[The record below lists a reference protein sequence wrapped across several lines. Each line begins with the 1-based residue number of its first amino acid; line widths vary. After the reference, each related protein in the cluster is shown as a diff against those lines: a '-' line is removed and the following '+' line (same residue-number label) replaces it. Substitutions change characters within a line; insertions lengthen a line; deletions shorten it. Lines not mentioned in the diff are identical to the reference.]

1 MILAR
6 SPAMRVLTRALL
18 VISTAALVAS
28 DATAKPADKV
38 PAKPAAKATAKAA
51 SKAPQPA
58 ASKATAQPAS
68 KSKSVSKPAAPR
80 PPVLKIA
87 GSQIEPLAFG
97 DIDGWAADDHAA
109 AFSAFMVSCKAILR
123 SSPKM
128 RAGRPL
134 MYRAL
139 YDVCR
144 HAADV
149 KAPDNAK
156 ARAFFEENFRGLR
169 ISPLGDP
176 NGFITGYYEPIAEG
190 ARFPSDQY
198 KVPLYRRPSNLMVA
212 RLRRQAGP
220 KGKAAWGKGRAKTAP
235 FYDRAQI
242 EDGVLAGRQLEIC
255 YLKDPIDAFFAEIQ
269 GSARI
274 RLEDGSIMRLN
285 YDSAN
290 GHPYTAVGRFLIERG
305 IVPKEEMTMQ
315 RIRQWMDANPEE
327 GKALRRQNKS
337 VVFFRETGLAAHE
350 EPPGAQGVALTPGRS
365 IAVDRKLHVYGT
377 PFFLDAE
384 LPIASEKPDTKFRRL
399 MIAQDTGGAIVGPAR
414 ADIYF
419 GAGEDAELVAGRLRH
434 NGRFVMLVP
443 KEIDPVAAA
452 RIVPLPP
459 EAPPEK
465 DAATVA
471 ALSGEK
477 TAESSLNGATV
488 PLPKPR
494 PARKP

>member
-18 VISTAALVAS
+18 VISTAALIAS
-28 DATAKPADKV
+28 DAPAKPAEV
-38 PAKPAAKATAKAA
+38 PAKPVAKAA
-51 SKAPQPA
+51 AKPASKATPPA
-58 ASKATAQPAS
+58 ASKPTAQPAS
-68 KSKSVSKPAAPR
+68 KSKSVAKPAPR

-109 AFSAFMVSCKAILR
+109 AFGAFMVSCKAILK
-123 SSPKM
+123 SSPKI
-128 RAGRPL
+128 RASRPL

-144 HAADV
+144 RAAEV

-190 ARFPSDQY
+190 ARFPSDEY
-198 KVPLYRRPSNLMVA
+198 KVPLYRRPSNLLVA

-220 KGKAAWGKGRAKTAP
+220 KGKAAWRKGRAKTAP

-242 EDGVLAGRQLEIC
+242 EDGVLAGRQLEIA

-274 RLEDGSIMRLN
+274 RLENGSIMRLN

-290 GHPYTAVGRFLIERG
+290 GHPYTAVGRF
-305 IVPKEEMTMQ
+305 
-315 RIRQWMDANPEE
+315 
-327 GKALRRQNKS
+327 
-337 VVFFRETGLAAHE
+337 
-350 EPPGAQGVALTPGRS
+350 
-365 IAVDRKLHVYGT
+365 
-377 PFFLDAE
+377 
-384 LPIASEKPDTKFRRL
+384 
-399 MIAQDTGGAIVGPAR
+399 
-414 ADIYF
+414 
-419 GAGEDAELVAGRLRH
+419 
-434 NGRFVMLVP
+434 
-443 KEIDPVAAA
+443 
-452 RIVPLPP
+452 
-459 EAPPEK
+459 
-465 DAATVA
+465 
-471 ALSGEK
+471 
-477 TAESSLNGATV
+477 
-488 PLPKPR
+488 
-494 PARKP
+494 

>member
-1 MILAR
+1 MILA
-6 SPAMRVLTRALL
+6 SSHAMRVLTRGLL
-18 VISTAALVAS
+18 VIATAALVS
-28 DATAKPADKV
+28 SGATAKPASKS
-38 PAKPAAKATAKAA
+38 TAK
-51 SKAPQPA
+51 
-58 ASKATAQPAS
+58 PAS
-68 KSKSVSKPAAPR
+68 KSKSVAPR
-80 PPVLKIA
+80 PAVLKIA
-87 GSQIEPLAFG
+87 GSQIEPLAFS

-109 AFSAFMVSCKAILR
+109 AFAAFMVSCKAILK
-123 SSPKM
+123 SSPKI
-128 RAGRPL
+128 RASRPL

-139 YDVCR
+139 YDVCSR
-144 HAADV
+144 AADV

-156 ARAFFEENFRGLR
+156 VRAFFEENFRGLR
-169 ISPLGDP
+169 ISPLGEP
-176 NGFITGYYEPIAEG
+176 LGFITGYYEPIAEG
-190 ARFPSDQY
+190 ARFPSDEY
-198 KVPLYRRPSNLMVA
+198 KVPLFRRPSNLLVA

-220 KGKAAWGKGRAKTAP
+220 RGKAAWRKGKARSAP
-235 FYDRAQI
+235 FYERAQI

-274 RLEDGSIMRLN
+274 RLEDGSILRLN
-285 YDSAN
+285 YDAAN

-327 GKALRRQNKS
+327 GKKLRRQNKS

-350 EPPGAQGVALTPGRS
+350 EPPGAQGVALTAGRS
-365 IAVDRKLHVYGT
+365 IAVDRRLHVYGT

-384 LPIASEKPDTKFRRL
+384 LPIASDKPDTKFRRL

-419 GAGEDAELVAGRLRH
+419 GAGADAEIVAGRLRH
-434 NGRFVMLVP
+434 PGRFVMLVP

-452 RIVPLPP
+452 RKVPLPP

-477 TAESSLNGATV
+477 MAESSLNGIAI

-494 PARKP
+494 PARNNKR

>member
-6 SPAMRVLTRALL
+6 SHAMRVLTRGFLIITAL
-18 VISTAALVAS
+18 ALVTSGAG
-28 DATAKPADKV
+28 
-38 PAKPAAKATAKAA
+38 AKPAAK
-51 SKAPQPA
+51 
-58 ASKATAQPAS
+58 
-68 KSKSVSKPAAPR
+68 SKPAAPR

-87 GSQIEPLAFG
+87 GSQIEPLALG

-109 AFSAFMVSCKAILR
+109 AFAAFLVSCKAILK
-123 SSPKM
+123 SSPKI
-128 RAGRPL
+128 RASRPL

-144 HAADV
+144 RAAEV

-190 ARFPSDQY
+190 ARFPSDEY
-198 KVPLYRRPSNLMVA
+198 KVPLYRRPSNLLVA

-220 KGKAAWGKGRAKTAP
+220 KGKAAWRKGKARVAP

-274 RLEDGSIMRLN
+274 RLEDGSILRLN
-285 YDSAN
+285 YDAAN

-327 GKALRRQNKS
+327 GRLLRRQNKS
-337 VVFFRETGLAAHE
+337 VVFFRETSLAAHE
-350 EPPGAQGVALTPGRS
+350 EPPGAQGVPLTAGRS
-365 IAVDRKLHVYGT
+365 IAVDKRLHVYGT
-377 PFFLDAE
+377 PFFIDAE
-384 LPIASEKPDTKFRRL
+384 LPIASDKPDTKFRRL

-419 GAGEDAELVAGRLRH
+419 GTGADAEIVAGRLRH
-434 NGRFVMLVP
+434 YGRFILLVP

-452 RIVPLPP
+452 RKLPLPP
-459 EAPPEK
+459 EAPADKEAEK
-465 DAATVA
+465 LA
-471 ALSGEK
+471 ALNGEK
-477 TAESSLNGATV
+477 APESSLNGAAIDAAI

-494 PARKP
+494 PARKQ

>member
-1 MILAR
+1 MILAWSHALR
-6 SPAMRVLTRALL
+6 GLTRALL
-18 VISTAALVAS
+18 VIATAALAS
-28 DATAKPADKV
+28 SGAAAKPSGAE
-38 PAKPAAKATAKAA
+38 AKPAAKATAK
-51 SKAPQPA
+51 S
-58 ASKATAQPAS
+58 TA
-68 KSKSVSKPAAPR
+68 KSTTPR
-80 PPVLKIA
+80 PAVLRIA
-87 GSQIEPLAFG
+87 GSQIEPLAFS

-109 AFSAFMVSCKAILR
+109 AFAAFMVSCKAILK

-128 RAGRPL
+128 RALRPL

-139 YDVCR
+139 FDVCR
-144 HAADV
+144 RAADV
-149 KAPDNAK
+149 KAPDNAQ

-176 NGFITGYYEPIAEG
+176 LGFITGYYEPIAEG
-190 ARFPSDQY
+190 ARFPSDEY
-198 KVPLYRRPSNLMVA
+198 KVPLFRRPSNLLVA
-212 RLRRQAGP
+212 RLRRQAGS
-220 KGKAAWGKGRAKTAP
+220 KGKAAWRRGKARAAP
-235 FYDRAQI
+235 FYERAQI

-274 RLEDGSIMRLN
+274 RLEDGSILRLN
-285 YDSAN
+285 YDAAN

-327 GKALRRQNKS
+327 GRLLRRQNKS
-337 VVFFRETGLAAHE
+337 VVFFRETRLAVHE

-365 IAVDRKLHVYGT
+365 IAVDRRLHVYGT

-384 LPIASEKPDTKFRRL
+384 LPIASDKPDTKFRRL

-419 GAGEDAELVAGRLRH
+419 GAGADAEIVAGRLRH

-452 RIVPLPP
+452 RKVPLPP

-477 TAESSLNGATV
+477 LAESSLNGAAI

-494 PARKP
+494 PARNNKR

>member
-1 MILAR
+1 MILAW
-6 SPAMRVLTRALL
+6 SHAMRVLTRGLL
-18 VISTAALVAS
+18 VIATAALVS
-28 DATAKPADKV
+28 SGATAKSSGAK
-38 PAKPAAKATAKAA
+38 AKPAPKATAK
-51 SKAPQPA
+51 
-58 ASKATAQPAS
+58 PAS
-68 KSKSVSKPAAPR
+68 KSKSAAPR
-80 PPVLKIA
+80 PAVLKIA

-97 DIDGWAADDHAA
+97 DIEGWAADDHAA
-109 AFSAFMVSCKAILR
+109 AFAAFMVSCKAILK

-128 RAGRPL
+128 RALRPL
-134 MYRAL
+134 MYRGL

-144 HAADV
+144 RAAEV
-149 KAPDNAK
+149 KAPDNAQ

-190 ARFPSDQY
+190 ARFPSDEY
-198 KVPLYRRPSNLMVA
+198 KVPLFRRPSNLLVA

-220 KGKAAWGKGRAKTAP
+220 KGKAAWRKGRARAAP

-255 YLKDPIDAFFAEIQ
+255 FLKDPIDAFFAEIQ

-274 RLEDGSIMRLN
+274 RLEDGSILRLN
-285 YDSAN
+285 YDAAN

-327 GKALRRQNKS
+327 GRLLRRQNKS

-365 IAVDRKLHVYGT
+365 IAVDRRLHVYGT

-384 LPIASEKPDTKFRRL
+384 LPIASDKPDTKFRRL

-419 GAGEDAELVAGRLRH
+419 GTGADAEIVAGRLRH
-434 NGRFVMLVP
+434 PGRFVMLVP

-452 RIVPLPP
+452 RKVPLPP

-477 TAESSLNGATV
+477 MAESSFNGAGI

-494 PARKP
+494 PARNNKR